1 MIKYVCYSDSVIDGE
16 ESPDFARDDFSPNMN
31 SNSIVSPKTF
41 LAYSLGCRTNQAEI
55 EAISLQLTGYG
66 LRQLGEGLQT
76 TDYRLQQPDI
86 ILLNTCVVTAKAE
99 KETRQKIR
107 ELRKKYP
114 QAFLV
119 VLGCGVN
126 AKNKF
131 NTTLPAADLYI
142 TNEEKE
148 NITEIIYKCIVK
160 RDPSISV
167 GMTMDNCHPDRT
179 AVGGGIP
186 LSQQLE
192 AQTKVCYYNNR
203 RKRSLHEAC
212 PELAERGRD
221 NGNFNN
227 KYIQSGRKFIKIQD
241 GCDGGCSFCLTQF
254 LRGKPTSIPSTQI
267 IEEINF
273 WVKNGIKEII
283 LTGINIGLYHSRH
296 SDQVPPTAGRVEESL
311 SLTKEEGDPSNLA
324 GITNLIKRILNET
337 QIARIS
343 FSSIYPEML
352 TGDFLA
358 IVVKNPR
365 ITQCFHLSLQS
376 GSQTVL
382 ERMNRK
388 TDLKELLTKLRWI
401 KKQNPFFTFRADIIT
416 GFPDE
421 TEKEFQETLNFIKKA
436 KISSVHLFHFSVRPD
451 TKAGQMIKSGKW
463 SEVPPAIKKQRAEKI
478 KIAVEEI
485 GKKEAEKM
493 IGRTMGCLIVKKVNC
508 HSERSAGW
516 RRVEKSLSP
525 ANYTTKE
532 RDPSTEF
539 TPSEIEGLG
548 MTQWEGITENGIL
561 VRARD
566 RVRVEKRLKGKIL
579 PIKITGLE
587 KNYLVG
593 EIKSLP
599 TN

>member
-1 MIKYVCYSDSVIDGE
+1 MLM
-16 ESPDFARDDFSPNMN
+16 P
-31 SNSIVSPKTF
+31 IVSPKTF

-66 LRQLGEGLQT
+66 FRQLEEGLRT
-76 TDYRLQQPDI
+76 TDYTLQQPDL

-114 QAFLV
+114 KVFLV

-148 NITEIIYKCIVK
+148 NITEIIYKCIVE
-160 RDPSISV
+160 RDSSISV
-167 GMTMDNCHPDRT
+167 GMTMDNCHSDR
-179 AVGGGIP
+179 
-186 LSQQLE
+186 LRYSSEEWRNHLE
-192 AQTKVCYYNNR
+192 TRTKE
-203 RKRSLHEAC
+203 SLDFA
-212 PELAERGRD
+212 RD
-221 NGNFNN
+221 DILDN

-241 GCDGGCSFCLTQF
+241 GCNGGCSFCLTQF
-254 LRGKPTSIPSTQI
+254 VRGKPTSIPPEKI
-267 IEEINF
+267 IEEINY
-273 WVKNGIKEII
+273 WVGKGIKEII
-283 LTGINIGLYHSRH
+283 LTGINIGLYFSRH
-296 SDQVPPTAGRVEESL
+296 SDRSRRGGRVEKSL
-311 SLTKEEGDPSNLA
+311 SPTKEEEGPLNLA
-324 GITNLIKRILNET
+324 GITNLVKRILNET

-352 TGDFLA
+352 TEEFLSL
-358 IVVKNPR
+358 VVGNQR
-365 ITQCFHLSLQS
+365 ITQCLHLSLQS

-388 TDLKELLTKLRWI
+388 TNLNELLKKLQWI
-401 KKQNPFFTFRADIIT
+401 KSKNPFFTFRADIIS
-416 GFPDE
+416 GFPNE
-421 TEKEFQETLNFIKKA
+421 TEQEFQETLDFIKNA
-436 KISSVHLFHFSVRPD
+436 KISFAHVFTFSPRKG
-451 TKAGQMIKSGKW
+451 TTAYQMIKTKQW
-463 SEVPPAIKKQRAEKI
+463 QDLPEKTKKERAKKI

-485 GKKEAEKM
+485 GKKEAEKI
-493 IGRTMGCLIVKKVNC
+493 IGQTMDCLIIKKVNC
-508 HSERSAGW
+508 HSENFCLSFRATSIDIGG
-516 RRVEKSLSP
+516 VEKSLSP

-532 RDPSTEF
+532 RDPST
-539 TPSEIEGLG
+539 PNEIEGLG
-548 MTQWEGITENGIL
+548 MTQWEGITENGWIVL
-561 VRARD
+561 V
-566 RVRVEKRLKGKIL
+566 KSTKSKIKSLKGNIL
-579 PIKITGLE
+579 PVKITGFE